1 MKKIGYL
8 TFAALLAFGSCTN
21 EINEEG
27 FVDKANTISFNA
39 YSNKTRAVTGDVTTD
54 IMKEDNFGVFG
65 YYNNSPY
72 LFKTEGETKKAV
84 EQTWKS
90 SSEGNNGSWEYKTS
104 SELKFWPSGS
114 MDFYAYFPYSDNATF
129 ADINSSGTVMTI
141 PTTCAHDVL
150 FAYSGNVS
158 NDNDRVPLHFYHA
171 FSKMKSLTIDMP
183 TTGYV
188 YKHNYE
194 IKINEV
200 EFINTSTSGNIIVD
214 NNGIASYDVN
224 STNQTLK
231 SSLSNT
237 TISQS
242 NTNATLFSYDDNVS
256 NGYFFAT
263 NSSSSETNKVKGTGK
278 TLWNGSKNVLSGGN
292 LSDNDKNF
300 VCLKL
305 SCSVKDGAHYIIGGN
320 DSYDNVY
327 IPLNSSNNVGSQ
339 TLDAFNAGKRYIY
352 KIEWVNNIGFK
363 DNGDPILNPILFK
376 VNSVDAWDDVEVT
389 ITL

>member
-8 TFAALLAFGSCTN
+8 TFAALLALGSCTN

-39 YSNKTRAVTGDVTTD
+39 YSNKTRALTGDVTSENL
-54 IMKEDNFGVFG
+54 KEDKFGVFG
-65 YYNNSPY
+65 YFNNSPY
-72 LFKTEGETKKAV
+72 LYHGTNSAV
-84 EQTWKS
+84 KQKWDTTTS
-90 SSEGNNGSWEYKTS
+90 TWEYEDTDD
-104 SELKFWPSGS
+104 LKFWPNGN
-114 MDFYAYFPYSDNATF
+114 MDFYAYFPSSDNATF
-129 ADINSSGTVMTI
+129 AESNSSGTVMTI

-158 NDNDRVPLHFYHA
+158 HDNDRVPLNFYHA

-183 TTGYV
+183 STGYI
-188 YKHNYE
+188 YKHKYE
-194 IKINEV
+194 ITINEV
-200 EFINTSTSGNIIVD
+200 EFIKTSTSGNIIVD
-214 NNGIASYDVN
+214 NTGIASYTVDN
-224 STNQTLK
+224 TNQTLK
-231 SSLSNT
+231 PSLSKT

-242 NTNATLFSYDDNVS
+242 NNNQVLFSYDDNVS

-263 NSSSSETNKVKGTGK
+263 NSSSSETNNVKGTGK
-278 TLWNGSKNVLSGGN
+278 TLWKGSKDVLSGGN

-320 DSYDNVY
+320 ESYDDVY

>member
-39 YSNKTRAVTGDVTTD
+39 YSNKTRALTGDVTSENL
-54 IMKEDNFGVFG
+54 KEDKFGVFG
-65 YYNNSPY
+65 YFNNSPY
-72 LFKTEGETKKAV
+72 LYHGTNSAV
-84 EQTWKS
+84 KQKWDTTTS
-90 SSEGNNGSWEYKTS
+90 TWEYEDTDD
-104 SELKFWPSGS
+104 LKFWPNGN
-114 MDFYAYFPYSDNATF
+114 MDFYAYFPSSDNATF
-129 ADINSSGTVMTI
+129 AESNSSGTVMTI

-158 NDNDRVPLHFYHA
+158 HDNDRVPLNFYHA

-183 TTGYV
+183 STGYI
-188 YKHNYE
+188 YKHKYE
-194 IKINEV
+194 ITINEV
-200 EFINTSTSGNIIVD
+200 EFIKTSTSGNIIVD
-214 NNGIASYDVN
+214 NTGIASYTVDN
-224 STNQTLK
+224 TNQTLK
-231 SSLSNT
+231 PSLSKT

-242 NTNATLFSYDDNVS
+242 NNNQVLFSYDDNVS

-263 NSSSSETNKVKGTGK
+263 NSSSSETNNVKGTGK
-278 TLWNGSKNVLSGGN
+278 TLWKGSKDVLSGGN

-320 DSYDNVY
+320 ESYDDVY
-327 IPLNSSNNVGSQ
+327 IPLNSPNNVGSQ
-339 TLDAFNAGKRYIY
+339 TLDAFNAGKRSIY

>member
-39 YSNKTRAVTGDVTTD
+39 YSNKTRTVTGDVTSENL
-54 IMKEDNFGVFG
+54 KEDKFGVFG
-65 YYNNSPY
+65 YFNNSPY
-72 LFKTEGETKKAV
+72 LYHGTNSAV
-84 EQTWKS
+84 EQKWDTTTS
-90 SSEGNNGSWEYKTS
+90 TWEYEDTDD
-104 SELKFWPSGS
+104 LKFWPNGN
-114 MDFYAYFPYSDNATF
+114 MDFYAYFPSSDNATF
-129 ADINSSGTVMTI
+129 AESNSSGTVMTI

-158 NDNDRVPLHFYHA
+158 HDNDRVPLNFYHA

-183 TTGYV
+183 STGYI

-194 IKINEV
+194 ITINEV
-200 EFINTSTSGNIIVD
+200 EFIKTSTSGNIIVD
-214 NNGIASYDVN
+214 NTGLASYIVDN
-224 STNQTLK
+224 TNQTLK
-231 SSLSNT
+231 PSLSKT

-242 NTNATLFSYDDNVS
+242 NNNQVLFSYDDNVS

-278 TLWNGSKNVLSGGN
+278 TLWKGSKDVLSDGN

-300 VCLKL
+300 VCLRL
-305 SCSVKDGAHYIIGGN
+305 SCSVKDESHYIIGGN
-320 DSYDNVY
+320 DSYDDVY

-363 DNGDPILNPILFK
+363 DNGDPILNPILFR

>member
-8 TFAALLAFGSCTN
+8 TFAALLALGSCTN

-39 YSNKTRAVTGDVTTD
+39 YPNKTRTVTGDVTSENL
-54 IMKEDNFGVFG
+54 KEDKFGVFG
-65 YYNNSPY
+65 YFNNSPY
-72 LFKTEGETKKAV
+72 LYHGTNSAV
-84 EQTWKS
+84 KQKWDTTTS
-90 SSEGNNGSWEYKTS
+90 TWEYEDTDD
-104 SELKFWPSGS
+104 LKFWPNGN
-114 MDFYAYFPYSDNATF
+114 MDFYAYFPSSDNATF
-129 ADINSSGTVMTI
+129 AESNSSGTVMTI

-158 NDNDRVPLHFYHA
+158 HDNDRVPLNFYHA

-183 TTGYV
+183 STGYI
-188 YKHNYE
+188 YKHKYE
-194 IKINEV
+194 ITINEV
-200 EFINTSTSGNIIVD
+200 EFIKTSTSGNIIVD
-214 NNGIASYDVN
+214 NTGIASYTVDN
-224 STNQTLK
+224 TNQTLK
-231 SSLSNT
+231 PSLSKT

-242 NTNATLFSYDDNVS
+242 NNNQVLFSYDDNVS

-263 NSSSSETNKVKGTGK
+263 NSSSSETNNVKGTGK
-278 TLWNGSKNVLSGGN
+278 TLWKGSKDVLSGGN

-320 DSYDNVY
+320 ESYDDVY